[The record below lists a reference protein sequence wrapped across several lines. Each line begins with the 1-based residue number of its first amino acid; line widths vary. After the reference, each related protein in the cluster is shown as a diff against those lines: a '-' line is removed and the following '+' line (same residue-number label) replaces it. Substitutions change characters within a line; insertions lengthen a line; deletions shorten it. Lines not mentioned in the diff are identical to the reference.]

1 MELGFRTHDMTALII
16 YSRHSKEVVLVS
28 HPQFLESSDEHSPAT
43 VDLGSDFCGSQ
54 VKRHAGKELTTLRT
68 SSGYGERCVEA
79 DARPATADTASPTD
93 NALGESV
100 VVFRMSEK
108 LRLQKS
114 HQSRSQQKRVSL
126 HPPVVIS
133 HPIITVGGDLTE
145 GVNSNPAKNTN
156 GAVLQCPARAGNQ

>member
-1 MELGFRTHDMTALII
+1 MELGFRTYDMTALIFI
-16 YSRHSKEVVLVS
+16 ADIEGKSSLSPTRGSWRAATSTRQRRLIWDRIFTVS
-28 HPQFLESSDEHSPAT
+28 EAA
-43 VDLGSDFCGSQ
+43 
-54 VKRHAGKELTTLRT
+54 RGKELTTLRT

-79 DARPATADTASPTD
+79 DAASPTD

-114 HQSRSQQKRVSL
+114 HQSRSQQERVSL

-156 GAVLQCPARAGNQ
+156 GAALQCPGRAGNQ